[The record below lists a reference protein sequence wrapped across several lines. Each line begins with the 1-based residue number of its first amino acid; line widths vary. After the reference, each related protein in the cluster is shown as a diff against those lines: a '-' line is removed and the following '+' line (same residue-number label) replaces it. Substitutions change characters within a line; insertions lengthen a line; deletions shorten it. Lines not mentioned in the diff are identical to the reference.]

1 MSNKDSIEQRIIAC
15 VNNEIGSDFKKL
27 HRSAVLIDNYKTSIE
42 HLKANLINKNH
53 ADLTNIESAL
63 QSQRNCNESL
73 EFQKEKLTKFEKQL
87 SPKID
92 KSNEALYVILKDLG
106 NVRRLQQ
113 LSHYLK
119 IVLDIQEI
127 SQSLSNAVNG
137 RDEAKT
143 VNIYLT
149 LFEDKD
155 CENSVIGRL
164 SNIEAHYLKLFAM
177 ETASYWHKI
186 LSEKFV
192 REMESILK
200 SMRWGC
206 KEYDS
211 LTFSPSCESISKA
224 KLLAEYLFLIKCP
237 IEEDEPLEVIT
248 PSIICQP
255 LNTVT
260 KLLLAPYR
268 QRFQYHFTG
277 VRQTN
282 RLDKPEW
289 YFTQVLNWIKEVH
302 IFVGKTF
309 QQSATKAGILD
320 YNIRLEFIRGL
331 VQMII
336 EKLTADIEDISR
348 DEHLF
353 AHLLDETLAFEAEL
367 RGNFGYPSSFPSVIC
382 VITQPAFLLQWI
394 SLEER
399 FCAEKMDLILQ
410 GDDSWT
416 IIDPY
421 IYDNDLKI
429 PKCADQFI
437 RLLEAIKERYG
448 TLIQPGQQLQFL
460 SLQLELIENF
470 RRRLVQL
477 FSSGEVEIISILNAI
492 NYLAL
497 VLNEWGENIHY
508 LHLHA
513 ALVGPN
519 SNEIHSV
526 FDQPVGELEHWT
538 KKLIESLATKA
549 VNEIKAKSMAYR
561 HDCWASV
568 PDQNCKEPFIL
579 SSSAGEMFQVMVT
592 TLHNLERDLSLN
604 LFNLTLRIIAGH
616 VDEFLFDSLVMNNKF
631 TPAGAAQFN
640 FDMTRNLFPLFGQ
653 YCRRPDLLFKK
664 VHDSSKLLNA
674 ARGTALLLHEA
685 LISQT
690 NLEQKMNALKD
701 LGIVNFKYQTCIH
714 VLERRTDLKVL

>member
-1 MSNKDSIEQRIIAC
+1 MCNKDLIEERIIAFL
-15 VNNEIGSDFKKL
+15 NKEIGSDFKNL
-27 HRSAVLIDNYKTSIE
+27 HRAAVLVDNYKTSIE
-42 HLKANLINKNH
+42 HLKKNLNH
-53 ADLTNIESAL
+53 KTETDVTSIQSAL
-63 QSQRNCNESL
+63 HSQHKVNDSMG
-73 EFQKEKLTKFEKQL
+73 FQKEKLAKFDSLL
-87 SPKID
+87 SPKIE
-92 KSNEALYVILKDLG
+92 KTNAALTYVIKDLG
-106 NVRRLQQ
+106 KVRQLQQ

-119 IVLDIQEI
+119 IVQDIQEI
-127 SQSLSNAVNG
+127 SQCLNNAVNG
-137 RDEAKT
+137 RDEAKM

-164 SNIEAHYLKLFAM
+164 SNIESHYLKLFAM

-206 KEYDS
+206 KENNS
-211 LTFSPSCESISKA
+211 LNCSSSGENIAKA
-224 KLLAEYLFLIKCP
+224 KLLAEYLYLIKCP

-255 LNTVT
+255 ISTVT
-260 KLLLAPYR
+260 KLLLAPY
-268 QRFQYHFTG
+268 QIRFQYHFTG

-289 YFTQVLNWIKEVH
+289 YFTQILNWIKEAH

-309 QQSATKAGILD
+309 QQSAIKAGILD

-336 EKLTADIEDISR
+336 EKLTVDIEAIGR
-348 DEHLF
+348 DEQLF

-382 VITQPAFLLQWI
+382 VITQPVYLLKWI

-399 FCAEKMDLILQ
+399 FCAEKMDLILH
-410 GDDSWT
+410 GDDPWT
-416 IIDPY
+416 IIDPTF
-421 IYDNDLKI
+421 YDKDLKI

-437 RLLEAIKERYG
+437 RLLEAIKERYS

-470 RRRLVQL
+470 RQRLVQL
-477 FSSGEVEIISILNAI
+477 FSSGEVGIESILNAI

-497 VLNEWGENIHY
+497 VLNEWGEHVHY

-513 ALVGPN
+513 ALVGRN

-526 FDQPVGELEHWT
+526 FDQPVSELEHWT
-538 KKLIESLATKA
+538 KKLVESLATKA

-561 HDCWASV
+561 HDCWASI

-579 SSSAGEMFQVMVT
+579 STSAGEMFQVMVT
-592 TLHNLERDLSLN
+592 TLHNMERDLSLSI
-604 LFNLTLRIIAGH
+604 FNLTLRLVANLI
-616 VDEFLFDSLVMNNKF
+616 DEFLYYSLVMNNKF

-664 VHDSSKLLNA
+664 YFKPHT
-674 ARGTALLLHEA
+674 AR
-685 LISQT
+685 
-690 NLEQKMNALKD
+690 
-701 LGIVNFKYQTCIH
+701 
-714 VLERRTDLKVL
+714 

>member
-1 MSNKDSIEQRIIAC
+1 MCNKDLIEERIIAFL
-15 VNNEIGSDFKKL
+15 NKEIGSDFKNL
-27 HRSAVLIDNYKTSIE
+27 HRAAVLVDNYKTSIE
-42 HLKANLINKNH
+42 HLKKNLNH
-53 ADLTNIESAL
+53 KTETDVTSIQSAL
-63 QSQRNCNESL
+63 HSQHKVNDSMG
-73 EFQKEKLTKFEKQL
+73 FQKEKLAKFDSLL
-87 SPKID
+87 SPKIE
-92 KSNEALYVILKDLG
+92 KTNAALTYVIKDLG
-106 NVRRLQQ
+106 KVRQLQQ

-119 IVLDIQEI
+119 IVQDIQEI
-127 SQSLSNAVNG
+127 SQCLNNAVNG
-137 RDEAKT
+137 RDEAKM

-164 SNIEAHYLKLFAM
+164 SNIESHYLKLFAM

-206 KEYDS
+206 KENNS
-211 LTFSPSCESISKA
+211 LNCSSSGENIAKA
-224 KLLAEYLFLIKCP
+224 KLLAEYLYLIKCP

-255 LNTVT
+255 ISTVT
-260 KLLLAPYR
+260 KLLLAPY
-268 QRFQYHFTG
+268 QIRFQYHFTG

-289 YFTQVLNWIKEVH
+289 YFTQILNWIKEAH

-309 QQSATKAGILD
+309 QQSAIKAGILD

-336 EKLTADIEDISR
+336 EKLTVDIEAIGR
-348 DEHLF
+348 DEQLF

-382 VITQPAFLLQWI
+382 VITQPVYLLKWI
-394 SLEER
+394 SLEEL
-399 FCAEKMDLILQ
+399 CAEKMDLILH
-410 GDDSWT
+410 GDDPWT
-416 IIDPY
+416 IIDPTF
-421 IYDNDLKI
+421 YDKDLKI

-437 RLLEAIKERYG
+437 RLLEAIKERYS

-470 RRRLVQL
+470 RQRLVQL
-477 FSSGEVEIISILNAI
+477 FSSGEVGIESILNAI

-497 VLNEWGENIHY
+497 VLNEWGEHVHY

-513 ALVGPN
+513 ALVGRN

-526 FDQPVGELEHWT
+526 FDQPVSELEHWT
-538 KKLIESLATKA
+538 KKLVESLATKA

-561 HDCWASV
+561 HDCWASI

-579 SSSAGEMFQVMVT
+579 STSAGEMFQVMVT
-592 TLHNLERDLSLN
+592 TLHNMERDLSLSI
-604 LFNLTLRIIAGH
+604 FNLTLRLVANLI
-616 VDEFLFDSLVMNNKF
+616 DEFLYYSLVMNNKF

-664 VHDSSKLLNA
+664 IHDSNKLLNA
-674 ARGTALLLHEA
+674 ARGTALLLHEE
-685 LISQT
+685 LKTEKNI
-690 NLEQKMNALKD
+690 EQKMNALKE
-701 LGIVNFKYQTCIH
+701 LGIVNFKYQTCINI
-714 VLERRTDLKVL
+714 LERRTDLKVL

>member
-1 MSNKDSIEQRIIAC
+1 MCNKDLIEERIIAFL
-15 VNNEIGSDFKKL
+15 NKEIGSDFKNL
-27 HRSAVLIDNYKTSIE
+27 HRAAVLVDNYKTSIE
-42 HLKANLINKNH
+42 HLKKNLNH
-53 ADLTNIESAL
+53 KTETDVTSIQSAL
-63 QSQRNCNESL
+63 HSQHKVNDSMG
-73 EFQKEKLTKFEKQL
+73 FQKEKLAKFDSLL
-87 SPKID
+87 SPKIE
-92 KSNEALYVILKDLG
+92 KTNAALTYVIKDLG
-106 NVRRLQQ
+106 KVRQLQQ

-119 IVLDIQEI
+119 IVQDIQEI
-127 SQSLSNAVNG
+127 SQCLNNAVNG
-137 RDEAKT
+137 RDEAKM

-164 SNIEAHYLKLFAM
+164 SNIESHYLKLFAM

-206 KEYDS
+206 KENNS
-211 LTFSPSCESISKA
+211 LNCSSSGENIAKA
-224 KLLAEYLFLIKCP
+224 KLLAEYLYLIKCP

-255 LNTVT
+255 ISTVT
-260 KLLLAPYR
+260 KLLLAPY
-268 QRFQYHFTG
+268 QIRFQYHFTG

-289 YFTQVLNWIKEVH
+289 YFTQILNWIKEAH

-309 QQSATKAGILD
+309 QQSAIKAGILD

-336 EKLTADIEDISR
+336 EKLTVDIEAIGR
-348 DEHLF
+348 DEQLF

-382 VITQPAFLLQWI
+382 VITQPVYLLKWI

-399 FCAEKMDLILQ
+399 FCAEKMDLILH
-410 GDDSWT
+410 GDDPWT
-416 IIDPY
+416 IIDPTF
-421 IYDNDLKI
+421 YDKDLKI

-437 RLLEAIKERYG
+437 RLLEAIKERYS

-470 RRRLVQL
+470 RQRLVQL
-477 FSSGEVEIISILNAI
+477 FSSGEVGIESILNAI

-497 VLNEWGENIHY
+497 VLNEWGEHVHY

-513 ALVGPN
+513 ALVGRN

-526 FDQPVGELEHWT
+526 FDQPVSELEHWT
-538 KKLIESLATKA
+538 KKLVESLATKA

-561 HDCWASV
+561 HDCWASI

-579 SSSAGEMFQVMVT
+579 STSAGEMFQVMVT
-592 TLHNLERDLSLN
+592 TLHNMERDLSLSI
-604 LFNLTLRIIAGH
+604 FNLTLRLVANLI
-616 VDEFLFDSLVMNNKF
+616 DEFLYYSLVMNNKF

-664 VHDSSKLLNA
+664 IHDSNKLLNA
-674 ARGTALLLHEA
+674 ARGTALLLHEE
-685 LISQT
+685 LKTEKNI
-690 NLEQKMNALKD
+690 EQKMNALKE
-701 LGIVNFKYQTCIH
+701 LGIVNFKYQTCINI
-714 VLERRTDLKVL
+714 LERRTDLKVL